1 MDQCQNPVRS
11 GYVPAQGENLP
22 RPEQPAVSLKA
33 AQPIP
38 VPKSDHE
45 DPAVGQVFDGGFSE
59 KRAIHIIFQ
68 KDRKLG
74 PFV

>member
-1 MDQCQNPVRS
+1 MSQLRVKTCP
-11 GYVPAQGENLP
+11 G
-22 RPEQPAVSLKA
+22 PEQPAVSLKGTA
-33 AQPIP
+33 DPGA
-38 VPKSDHE
+38 KSDHE
-45 DPAVGQVFDGGFSE
+45 DPAVGQMFDGGFSE